1 MMVVMVVMMLVFVFV
16 FVMFVTHFSDLLIC
30 MYSA

>member
-16 FVMFVTHFSDLLIC
+16 MFVTHSSDLLIC

>member
-16 FVMFVTHFSDLLIC
+16 FVMFVTHSSDLLIC